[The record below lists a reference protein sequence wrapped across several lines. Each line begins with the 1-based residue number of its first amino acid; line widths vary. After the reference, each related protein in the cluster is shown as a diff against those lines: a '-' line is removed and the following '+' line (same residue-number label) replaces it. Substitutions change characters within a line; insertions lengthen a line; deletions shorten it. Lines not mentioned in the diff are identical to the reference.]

1 MKLKFF
7 PLFRT
12 EVEIVASWGEARLIK
27 YLDAKVELKGESKED
42 RLAAHEWIS
51 LFWHK
56 AVVGKNSWTAGLRL
70 WWTWI
75 ARNLESKQVW
85 PNKSQ
90 ESEQEPKPNFRMM
103 KEELLDIEAILSE
116 VAACLTV
123 AHLDIEKAKSK
134 LEEAREQL
142 LNLAEDMEDSQR
154 N

>member
-1 MKLKFF
+1 M
-7 PLFRT
+7 
-12 EVEIVASWGEARLIK
+12 
-27 YLDAKVELKGESKED
+27 
-42 RLAAHEWIS
+42 
-51 LFWHK
+51 
-56 AVVGKNSWTAGLRL
+56 RL

-75 ARNLESKQVW
+75 ARKLKSKQVW

-123 AHLDIEKAKSK
+123 THLDIEKAKSK